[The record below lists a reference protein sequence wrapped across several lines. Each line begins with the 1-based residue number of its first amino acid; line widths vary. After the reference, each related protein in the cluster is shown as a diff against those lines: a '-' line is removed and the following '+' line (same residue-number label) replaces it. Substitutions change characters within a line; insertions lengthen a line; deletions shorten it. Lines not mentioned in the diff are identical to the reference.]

1 MRMKPEADQVLNT
14 CAFQLLMNVAPLLP
28 SGYPQGTASLIAM
41 LSMMAAQEY
50 ERGADIRAAE
60 NNDMRRLFTDIAAL
74 VDDDSL
80 KTRLRAAAETKDASL
95 TISALDA
102 ANYELR
108 RLLIAA
114 HTHIEQRP
122 GADARDAER
131 RIWAVLKASADR
143 RLVRVPVG

>member
-1 MRMKPEADQVLNT
+1 MKPEADQVLNT
-14 CAFQLLMNVAPLLP
+14 SAFQLLMNVAPLLP

-60 NNDMRRLFTDIAAL
+60 NNDMRRLFADVAA
-74 VDDDSL
+74 VTADESL
-80 KTRLRAAAETKDASL
+80 EARLREAAETKDASL
-95 TISALDA
+95 AISALDA

-108 RLLIAA
+108 RVLTELQ
-114 HTHIEQRP
+114 THVEQRP
-122 GADARDAER
+122 GEDARDAER